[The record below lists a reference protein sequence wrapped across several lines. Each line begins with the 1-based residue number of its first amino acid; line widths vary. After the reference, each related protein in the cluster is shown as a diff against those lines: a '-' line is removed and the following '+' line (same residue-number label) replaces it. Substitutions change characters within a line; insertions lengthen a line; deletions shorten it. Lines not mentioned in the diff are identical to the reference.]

1 MLRFISTITAIFWT
15 ISSFCQAIVIDRI
28 EPDGERQIM
37 TSETYVKI
45 GGVPYA
51 FNLKAYFGDKGTT
64 WALVSTSEIFASE
77 GDLML
82 IKLKDGTV
90 LQLHVNNVKQLEGQI
105 HLTTYHYDYY
115 SETYVTPSK
124 DNSRFVS
131 LYPMDG
137 EQIYSLQNQGIKK
150 IRIAV
155 GQNYLEQRS
164 RLKKL
169 SKWLSGSIKM
179 IQEQSQKPVLTS
191 NDIKEGF

>member
-1 MLRFISTITAIFWT
+1 MLRFISTIIAIFWT
-15 ISSFCQAIVIDRI
+15 ISSFCQTIVIDRI

-37 TSETYVKI
+37 SSETYVKI

-77 GDLML
+77 GGLML

-90 LQLHVNNVKQLEGQI
+90 IQLHVNNVKQLEGQT

-115 SETYVTPSK
+115 SETYVTPAK
-124 DNSRFVS
+124 DNGRFVS

-137 EQIYSLQNQGIKK
+137 EQIYSIQNQGIKK

-155 GQNYLEQRS
+155 GQNYIEQNS
-164 RLKKL
+164 GLNKL
-169 SKWLSGSIKM
+169 SRWLSGSFKL
-179 IQEQSQKPVLTS
+179 IQEQSQKTVHHK
-191 NDIKEGF
+191 DIKECF

>member
-1 MLRFISTITAIFWT
+1 MLRFISTIIAIFWT
-15 ISSFCQAIVIDRI
+15 ISSFCQTIVIDRI

-37 TSETYVKI
+37 SSETYVKI

-77 GDLML
+77 GGLML

-90 LQLHVNNVKQLEGQI
+90 IQLHVNNVKQLEGQT

-115 SETYVTPSK
+115 SETYVTPAK
-124 DNSRFVS
+124 DNGRFVS

-137 EQIYSLQNQGIKK
+137 EQIYSIQNQGIKK

-155 GQNYLEQRS
+155 GQNYIEQNS
-164 RLKKL
+164 GLNKL
-169 SKWLSGSIKM
+169 SRWLSGSFKL
-179 IQEQSQKPVLTS
+179 IQEQSQKTVHHK
-191 NDIKEGF
+191 DIKEGF